1 MLGHSSGTLSAP
13 MTDSAARPA
22 PGSHDPR
29 TPTGT
34 LEQSAA
40 TLWDAMLAARDAE
53 DRGEDDPRALH
64 AFYRALMSG
73 TLILPV
79 PPDHGEDARAALASA
94 VNDDAEVEIS
104 VMLARD
110 ADGSPISVAFGSFAA
125 LAAWAPART
134 ANLPLPARIAVGNLA
149 ASGLP
154 AVLDPAGPIPYRF
167 DADELT
173 DLAAGRIPGTD
184 EPLFPATTRRS
195 IRVRLPATDTAEL
208 ERALRSALAGT
219 DVDAAY
225 LVETDAPDGRAHL
238 LLGLIGPQG
247 ASATVDVPDDTD
259 VAWLDDPLLA
269 QVRAVTDPFYTRA
282 VRR

>member
-1 MLGHSSGTLSAP
+1 

-34 LEQSAA
+34 LEQSASN
-40 TLWDAMLAARDAE
+40 LWEAMLAARDAE
-53 DRGEDDPRALH
+53 DRDDDDPRALH

-79 PPDHGEDARAALASA
+79 PPDHGEDAREALASA

-104 VMLARD
+104 VMLARE

-167 DADELT
+167 EPAELT
-173 DLAAGRIPGTD
+173 DLAAGLVPGTGA
-184 EPLFPATTRRS
+184 PLFPATARRS
-195 IRVRLPATDTAEL
+195 IRVRLPAADTSDL
-208 ERALRSALAGT
+208 ERGLRSALAGS

-225 LVETDAPDGRAHL
+225 LVETDAPDGRGHL
-238 LLGLIGPQG
+238 LLGLLGPHG
-247 ASATVDVPDDTD
+247 ASATVEVPDDAE
-259 VAWLDDPLLA
+259 VAWLDEPLLA
-269 QVRAVTDPFYTRA
+269 QVRAVTDPFYTRRGA
-282 VRR
+282 G

>member
-1 MLGHSSGTLSAP
+1 

-53 DRGEDDPRALH
+53 DRDDADPRALH

-79 PPDHGEDARAALASA
+79 PPDHGEAAREALESA

-110 ADGSPISVAFGSFAA
+110 AEGSPISVAFGSFAA

-167 DADELT
+167 EPGELS
-173 DLAAGRIPGTD
+173 DLAAGRLPGTD
-184 EPLFPATTRRS
+184 EPLFAATARRS
-195 IRVRLPATDTAEL
+195 IRIRLPAVDTSDL
-208 ERALRSALAGT
+208 ERTLRGALAGT
-219 DVDAAY
+219 DVEAAY

-238 LLGLIGPQG
+238 LLGLVGPRG
-247 ASATVDVPDDTD
+247 ASATVDVPDDTE
-259 VAWLDDPLLA
+259 VAWLDEPRLL
-269 QVRAVTDPFYTRA
+269 QVRAVADPFY
-282 VRR
+282 VGDGRR